1 MCPSTIDI
9 PILNEFEEKKIKL
22 NNSPPKNNQS
32 NNKSSSP
39 SKNAIDVV
47 ISMITPDTRIG
58 ISTLH
63 LALSQ
68 TEPNWDVILLLV
80 KTEPKLASIRG
91 YSLQEQKGKVF
102 KSLTHSLTIHSLI
115 NVLLRHIF
123 LYTFLCIKIA
133 RLIVPRH

>member
-22 NNSPPKNNQS
+22 NNSPPKNNQL

-133 RLIVPRH
+133 RLIVLRH

>member
-47 ISMITPDTRIG
+47 ISMITPDTRVG

-68 TEPNWDVILLLV
+68 KEPNWDVILLLV

-133 RLIVPRH
+133 LLMLPRH